1 METLFIDKEESS
13 EEELNLYWMEDLVDE
28 NNSIRRNIFIKK
40 CKDFYKFDVEDI
52 NNVRV
57 FFAYRFMVHKNY
69 YSVKEILE
77 DLDDNFEFS
86 KDAVLALLSF

>member
-40 CKDFYKFDVEDI
+40 YG
-52 NNVRV
+52 
-57 FFAYRFMVHKNY
+57 
-69 YSVKEILE
+69 
-77 DLDDNFEFS
+77 
-86 KDAVLALLSF
+86 